1 MSSTV
6 RHLISSAD
14 SPHCEWNWHCSAYLI
29 DKWMV
34 SIVPYVSRQ
43 WWCWLWKP
51 GARPTRQDLVVED
64 PPRFSARTATFLT
77 SRRWRRRR
85 PRKRKT
91 WNCHRWTSTAP
102 KKKYRDRKLPCFGSA
117 AGPLLFFRHCCV
129 TDVCVEFNHQR
140 SFSIRDSSLVGA
152 LADEWCREISL
163 VAAEKARTLATSK
176 TFVVVGKRRRCCCDD
191 LEDSLFYEKGL

>member
-1 MSSTV
+1 MVLVMKAT
-6 RHLISSAD
+6 SSAD
-14 SPHCEWNWHCSAYLI
+14 S
-29 DKWMV
+29 
-34 SIVPYVSRQ
+34 SR
-43 WWCWLWKP
+43 P
-51 GARPTRQDLVVED
+51 
-64 PPRFSARTATFLT
+64 
-77 SRRWRRRR
+77 RRRR
-85 PRKRKT
+85 SSSFFRSNSDIFDVASLT
-91 WNCHRWTSTAP
+91 STSTAQ
-102 KKKYRDRKLPCFGSA
+102 KKNLELSSLNINGTEKKYRDRKLPCFGSA

-191 LEDSLFYEKGL
+191 